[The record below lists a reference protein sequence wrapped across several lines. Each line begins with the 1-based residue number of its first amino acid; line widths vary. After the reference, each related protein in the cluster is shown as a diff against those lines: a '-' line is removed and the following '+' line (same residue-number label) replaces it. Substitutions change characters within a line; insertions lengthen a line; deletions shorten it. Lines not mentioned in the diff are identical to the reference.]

1 MKARV
6 SGYILDVELDCDAE
20 GGFSQ
25 LIGPIIEGVA
35 AVGVN
40 LAEVDLDLL
49 AEAVELF
56 LVGLGDWLIG
66 PPLAGGPGFDPLV
79 VVADGD
85 AGVVVEQGPFDG
97 SQASQAL
104 AGNLVG
110 F

>member
-20 GGFSQ
+20 GGLSQ
-25 LIGPIIEGVA
+25 LISPVVKRVA
-35 AVGVN
+35 AVGMN
-40 LAEVDLDLL
+40 LTEVDLDLL
-49 AEAVELF
+49 AEEVELF
-56 LVGLGDWLIG
+56 FVGLRDWLVG